1 MRLRTMALTVA
12 GLSLVTVASAQ
23 AGSLQGTWV
32 GKGYVK
38 PVDGERQTVK
48 CQVNFTPQGT
58 RVVALTATC
67 SSTTTKIHQT
77 GQLSMVRPDR
87 YVGDFYNPEY
97 DVSGR
102 IRVSVSGS
110 SMSVTFSGDRGH
122 GGLSLSRH

>member
-1 MRLRTMALTVA
+1 MKSSTMAVTVA
-12 GLSLVTVASAQ
+12 GLFLATFAPAQ
-23 AGSLQGTWV
+23 ADSLHGTWV

-48 CQVNFTPQGT
+48 CRVNFTPQGS

-87 YVGDFYNPEY
+87 YVGNFYNPEF

-110 SMSVTFSGDRGH
+110 TMSVTFSGDRGH